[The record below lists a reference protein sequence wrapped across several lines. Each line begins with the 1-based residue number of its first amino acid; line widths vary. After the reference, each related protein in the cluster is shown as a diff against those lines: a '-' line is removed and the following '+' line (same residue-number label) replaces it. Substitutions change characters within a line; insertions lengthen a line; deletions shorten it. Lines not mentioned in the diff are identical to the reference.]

1 MHNVLKLKNIYFER
15 FQVNYEYFSLNLLVC
30 NMHIENKKTFFYGVC
45 EKNAFCCTGGGEGGL
60 WTLRNHKV
68 FILLTPSLSGSSTNH
83 LFFVSFSLLYIWF
96 FHWLKER
103 TMRSYQPIWS
113 VDPLTTIKHAYTH
126 KHIYSFIHSFIH
138 SLMHAFIQ
146 TFIYSYIHSIIHSFI
161 HTPYNNKHES
171 MIKSLN

>member
-1 MHNVLKLKNIYFER
+1 MSWNLKIYILNDFKLIM
-15 FQVNYEYFSLNLLVC
+15 NFSLSTSYDSDHSDLLVC

-68 FILLTPSLSGSSTNH
+68 FILLTPSHSGSSTNH

-126 KHIYSFIHSFIH
+126 KHIYSFIHSFIN
-138 SLMHAFIQ
+138 SF
-146 TFIYSYIHSIIHSFI
+146 IHSFI
-161 HTPYNNKHES
+161 KSFIHTY
-171 MIKSLN
+171 SLQ